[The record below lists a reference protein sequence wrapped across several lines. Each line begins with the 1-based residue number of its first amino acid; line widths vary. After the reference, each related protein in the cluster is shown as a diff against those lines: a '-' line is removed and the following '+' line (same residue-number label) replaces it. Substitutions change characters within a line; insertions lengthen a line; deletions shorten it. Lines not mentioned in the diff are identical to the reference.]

1 MKTHK
6 YSETVEI
13 FAGTSWQAEMV
24 KSLLESAEIKA
35 YLKDD
40 ILGTITPWWGEESP
54 DIRDLVQRV
63 AGNARPAKA
72 ERCEQRR
79 RVSKE
84 TDILLRVKL

>member
-1 MKTHK
+1 MKNHK

-40 ILGTITPWWGEESP
+40 ILGTISPWWVSGGGGFAVKVVISVLDIDKAKPIVDEYQKNLKDSEE
-54 DIRDLVQRV
+54 
-63 AGNARPAKA
+63 
-72 ERCEQRR
+72 
-79 RVSKE
+79 
-84 TDILLRVKL
+84 